1 MTAMRKNNKTVLL
14 LRPEERAQHI
24 SEGLTKAGITH
35 FIHSFVRVRPK
46 QVDKSEVQRVNETT
60 WDGIILV
67 SKAAVDYALDNGFKP
82 KKSRFFAVG
91 SGTARYAAD
100 TLKVPVTSPA
110 FAHRSE
116 GLLALEEFSNV
127 HEQKWLIIRGVGGRE
142 VLSEHLKENNADVS
156 YWEVY
161 ERQPIPLTD
170 SSIVDNWVSSVDT
183 IVVTSAEQLNHFLS
197 ELPESANPWLE
208 NCQWIVPS
216 ERLKSLIPIKQSD
229 SIEVTESASDA
240 IILDALVANG
250 NAHMNSEETTQ
261 DNNVEPQAEQEK
273 DEVVTAKKSSR
284 RFFKRLLWLV
294 ILIAI
299 VAAAYYGYT
308 RFPGL
313 LSADD
318 DQQVTSSEQQPAKT
332 EPEKKQDPLE
342 TRLQQLEQSL
352 TSFEQQLQE
361 TPNSQD
367 LNKLSNSAQQ
377 LRQDY
382 VALRSDL
389 ESLRDEVRQ
398 SPADRAAH
406 WRLLEVKQMLA
417 TAARMLWVQEDYD
430 LAGKLL
436 RLADNQLSGM
446 DSREALRTRE
456 LLAKDIEKV
465 SALSS
470 VDNTDVVMTLIG
482 LQDRISKLPDNINN
496 EYSIES
502 ENSESTAT
510 GDNWQANLK
519 SNWND
524 FLDNFI
530 RIQPVEAD
538 PEPLLNKSHRA
549 AINARISLTFTLAQ
563 DAALKGNN
571 ELLKR
576 YVNQLP
582 QLIMLV
588 KGDNA
593 ATSDVVERLKSLE
606 QTPKTRSTV
615 DSLESLDFISRAI
628 EQGDAL

>member
-24 SEGLTKAGITH
+24 SEGLTKAGIAH
-35 FIHSFVRVRPK
+35 FIHSFVRVTPK
-46 QVDKSEVQRVNETT
+46 NVDKSEVQRVNEAT

-82 KKSRFFAVG
+82 RKSRFFAVG

-100 TLKVPVTSPA
+100 TLKEPVTSPA

-116 GLLALEEFSNV
+116 GLLALEEFRNV
-127 HEQKWLIIRGVGGRE
+127 QKQKWLIIRGVGGRE
-142 VLSEHLKENNADVS
+142 VLAEHLKKNGADVS

-183 IVVTSAEQLNHFLS
+183 IVVTSAEQLSQFLS
-197 ELPESANPWLE
+197 ELPESAKPWLE

-261 DNNVEPQAEQEK
+261 DNNVEPQVEQEK

-294 ILIAI
+294 VLIAI

-313 LSADD
+313 FSADED
-318 DQQVTSSEQQPAKT
+318 KQVASSEQQSAQQAS
-332 EPEKKQDPLE
+332 EEKSPLE
-342 TRLQQLEQSL
+342 IQLKQLEQSL
-352 TSFEQQLQE
+352 VRFERQLQE

-406 WRLLEVKQMLA
+406 WRLLEVKQMLGNSGSHVVG
-417 TAARMLWVQEDYD
+417 TR
-430 LAGKLL
+430 
-436 RLADNQLSGM
+436 RL
-446 DSREALRTRE
+446 
-456 LLAKDIEKV
+456 
-465 SALSS
+465 
-470 VDNTDVVMTLIG
+470 
-482 LQDRISKLPDNINN
+482 RISRQ
-496 EYSIES
+496 
-502 ENSESTAT
+502 TASS
-510 GDNWQANLK
+510 G
-519 SNWND
+519 
-524 FLDNFI
+524 
-530 RIQPVEAD
+530 
-538 PEPLLNKSHRA
+538 
-549 AINARISLTFTLAQ
+549 
-563 DAALKGNN
+563 
-571 ELLKR
+571 
-576 YVNQLP
+576 
-582 QLIMLV
+582 
-588 KGDNA
+588 
-593 ATSDVVERLKSLE
+593 
-606 QTPKTRSTV
+606 
-615 DSLESLDFISRAI
+615 
-628 EQGDAL
+628 